1 MNDIIT
7 KVRDALVDR
16 YTLDQEIGSGG
27 MAIVYLATDIK
38 HDRRVALKV
47 LRPELAAAVGVE
59 RFLREIQIVAKL
71 NHPHILPLYDSGE
84 EDGFLYYVM
93 PFVEGE
99 SLRDRLSREKQLPVE
114 DVLKYAHE
122 TADALEYAHKHGVV
136 HRDIKPENIL
146 LEEGHAVIADF
157 GIAKAISAAGGENLT
172 ATGLA
177 VGTPTYMSPEQA
189 IGSGDIDSRSDIYSL
204 ACVIYE
210 MFAGQAPF
218 IGPTAESI
226 ISQHLTSDPPEVT
239 KIRSAIPV
247 DITDVLTRAMEKAPA
262 DRYQS
267 ASQFNEALIT
277 ASHSVPKKKTTKIA
291 QSAVRKPAGEKR
303 GIRLAGLIAVAVIVT
318 VIVIRMILP
327 SGRYQSLVDELLPL
341 AQAGNLNE
349 VYSRVQSEDLDPR
362 HKKLKPLTDL
372 AFGYLSITSE
382 PSSVEVSI
390 RRVQPISEFS
400 EREPINIGRT
410 PLDAYPLVAGEYLVR
425 FTVEDFILL
434 EYLSTLRVGDEIS
447 FFHELVEATDPWK
460 NMVIVN
466 EGRSPVQKGEDPIP
480 AFLID
485 RYEVT
490 NAEYLEFVSQH
501 GYQNA
506 DYWPE
511 TLLINDRQVPW
522 SPDLRE
528 FVDRTGIHGPEDWSS
543 GRYPDGKANHPVV
556 GISWYEASAYARWAG
571 KKLPNWN
578 QWWRAAIGDSAYV
591 FPWGNDPFTTD
602 ERSNFGGGDSL
613 PIGSFPLGV
622 SVFGCYDMAGNVRE
636 WLIDGYNGELQISV
650 VGGSWQDPVYM
661 FEPVHEEL
669 FDPSYR
675 GGAIGFRLVTTIPRR

>member
-1 MNDIIT
+1 MNDVID

-16 YTLDQEIGSGG
+16 YALDQEIGSGG

-47 LRPELAAAVGVE
+47 LRPELAAAIGAE

-84 EDGFLYYVM
+84 EKGFLYYVM

-99 SLRDRLSREKQLPVE
+99 SLRDRLSREKQLPVD
-114 DVLKYAHE
+114 DVLKYASE
-122 TADALEYAHKHGVV
+122 TSDALEYAHKQNVV

-146 LEEGHAVIADF
+146 LEEGHAVITDF

-172 ATGLA
+172 ATGMA
-177 VGTPTYMSPEQA
+177 VGTPAYMSPEQA

-204 ACVIYE
+204 GCVIYE

-218 IGPTAESI
+218 IGPTVESI
-226 ISQHLTSDPPEVT
+226 INQHLTSDPPEVT

-247 DITDVLTRAMEKAPA
+247 DISDVLARAMEKAPA

-267 ASQFNEALIT
+267 ANQFTEALIT
-277 ASHSVPKKKTTKIA
+277 ASYSEPKKKTTKIT
-291 QSAVRKPAGEKR
+291 QSAVRKPAGYKK
-303 GIRLAGLIAVAVIVT
+303 GIRFAGVIAVAAIVT
-318 VIVIRMILP
+318 VIVIQMILQ

-341 AQAGNLNE
+341 VQAGNLND
-349 VYSRVQSEDLDPR
+349 VYSRIQSEDLDPR
-362 HKKLKPLTDL
+362 HKKLKPLIDL

-390 RRVQPISEFS
+390 LRVEPISEFS
-400 EREPINIGRT
+400 EREPLHIGRT
-410 PLDAYPLVAGEYLVR
+410 PLHAYPIVAGEYLVR
-425 FTVEDFILL
+425 FTVEGFTSL
-434 EYLSTLRVGDEIS
+434 EHLSTLQVGDEIS
-447 FFHELVEATDPWK
+447 FHRELVDATDPWK
-460 NMVIVN
+460 SMVIVN

-506 DYWPE
+506 DYWPD
-511 TLLINDRQVPW
+511 TLFINGRQIPW

-528 FVDRTGIHGPEDWSS
+528 FVDRTGIHGPEGWSS
-543 GRYPDGKANHPVV
+543 GSYPVGKANHPVV
-556 GISWYEASAYARWAG
+556 GISWYEASAYARWSG
-571 KKLPNWN
+571 KKLPTWN
-578 QWWRAAIGDSAYV
+578 QWWRAAIGDSAFV
-591 FPWGNDPFTTD
+591 FPWGNDPFSAD
-602 ERSNFGGGDSL
+602 KRSNFTGIDSL
-613 PIGSFPLGV
+613 PVGSLPLGV
-622 SVFGCYDMAGNVRE
+622 SVFGCFDMAGNVRE
-636 WLIDGYNGELQISV
+636 WLANGNNSGLQYSV

-661 FEPVHEEL
+661 FESLHEEF

-675 GGAIGFRLVTTIPRR
+675 NEAIGVRLVITIPRP